1 MAQTYYFNIAYDE
14 ERLSIEE
21 QKELE
26 DYCAELAGMLAQKVE
41 GMGLHFLIGI
51 GECITKFTKEELD
64 KMPRCRRNVNGSY
77 SKIYPYLETLDF
89 FDKLK
94 ESFKDCPE
102 YLDELEEEMRWY
114 EEDATDEDIGEC
126 GENLSRF
133 LCCVYGNDNI
143 DDWLNM

>member
-1 MAQTYYFNIAYDE
+1 MITEFLNIPYDE
-14 ERLSIEE
+14 ESLSIEE
-21 QKELE
+21 QQALE
-26 DYCAELAGMLAQKVE
+26 DYCAELHYMLMQKIKD
-41 GMGLHFLIGI
+41 MGLCIISGC
-51 GECITKFTKEELD
+51 GDCITKFTQEELN
-64 KMPRCRRNVNGSY
+64 KMPRCRQNADGSY

-126 GENLSRF
+126 GENLSSF
-133 LCCVYGNDNI
+133 LCCVYGDADI
-143 DDWLNM
+143 DDWLNV